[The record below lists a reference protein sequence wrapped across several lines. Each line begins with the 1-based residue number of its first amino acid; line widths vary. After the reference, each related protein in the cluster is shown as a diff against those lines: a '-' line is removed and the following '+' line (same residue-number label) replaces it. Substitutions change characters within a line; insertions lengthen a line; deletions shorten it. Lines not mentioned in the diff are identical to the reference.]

1 MAAVA
6 ARALD
11 IVDLLATRKV
21 EVEQAYES
29 QKSNRGQV
37 EQQVIAATQEMFRL
51 EGEHRCL
58 ESLAK
63 AVEESK

>member
-1 MAAVA
+1 MAATA

-29 QKSNRGQV
+29 QKSSRNDL
-37 EQQVIAATQEMFRL
+37 EQQSIATTQEMFRL

-58 ESLAK
+58 EGLAK
-63 AVEESK
+63 TLEDSK